1 MSDLTQAA
9 IPPLFIGVIMKKT
22 FVLLILAF
30 LAFGCATRPA
40 SAPAS
45 HGPVDLPPWIN
56 DTAPEDV
63 LWGIGTAKQS
73 SAQMSVTLSE
83 TRARADIARQLN
95 TIVEGMITDYTRDAN
110 MGTANQASIGLQES
124 INRQLSQAQLTGAR
138 RDQLWTAP
146 DGTFW
151 ARVVY
156 SKADAAKFAADSIK
170 NVVDNEAARYAEF
183 KAMEASKLM
192 DEQLSKYKSDPNKT
206 VSP

>member
-1 MSDLTQAA
+1 
-9 IPPLFIGVIMKKT
+9 MKKI
-22 FVLLILAF
+22 FPAIAVLFLAF
-30 LAFGCATRPA
+30 LALGCKSQPA
-40 SAPAS
+40 SAQA
-45 HGPVDLPPWIN
+45 PVTLPPWIN
-56 DTAPEDV
+56 EVAPEDV
-63 LWGIGTAKQS
+63 LWGIGNARQS
-73 SAQMSVTLSE
+73 STQMSMTLSE

-124 INRQLSQAQLTGAR
+124 INRQISQAQLTGSR

-170 NVVDNEAARYAEF
+170 NVVDNEEARYAEF
-183 KAMEASKLM
+183 KAMEAAKLM

-206 VSP
+206 LSP

>member
-1 MSDLTQAA
+1 
-9 IPPLFIGVIMKKT
+9 MKKT
-22 FVLLILAF
+22 FARGVCRALRINPQKIAGQAVLVLLI
-30 LAFGCATRPA
+30 FGCASQPA
-40 SAPAS
+40 SAPANQA
-45 HGPVDLPPWIN
+45 PVNLPPWIN
-56 DTAPEDV
+56 EAPPDDV

-73 SAQMSVTLSE
+73 SVQMSVTLSE

-146 DGTFW
+146 DGTLW
-151 ARVVY
+151 ARVAY

-183 KAMEASKLM
+183 KAMDAARMM

-206 VSP
+206 VTP

>member
-1 MSDLTQAA
+1 
-9 IPPLFIGVIMKKT
+9 MKKIFPLT
-22 FVLLILAF
+22 AALFLA
-30 LAFGCATRPA
+30 LSAFGCKSQPA
-40 SAPAS
+40 STAP
-45 HGPVDLPPWIN
+45 GPVTLPPWIN

-63 LWGIGTAKQS
+63 LWGIGSARQS
-73 SAQMSVTLSE
+73 SSQMSMTTAE

-95 TIVEGMITDYTRDAN
+95 TVVEGMITDYTRDAN
-110 MGTANQASIGLQES
+110 MGTANQATIGLQES

-170 NVVDNEAARYAEF
+170 NVVDNEEARYAEF
-183 KAMEASKLM
+183 KAMEAAKMM
-192 DEQLSKYKSDPNKT
+192 DEQLSKYKSDPART
-206 VSP
+206 AAP

>member
-1 MSDLTQAA
+1 
-9 IPPLFIGVIMKKT
+9 MKKI
-22 FVLLILAF
+22 FPVIVVLLLAL
-30 LAFGCATRPA
+30 LAFGCKSQPA
-40 SAPAS
+40 SGSAVPAP
-45 HGPVDLPPWIN
+45 GPVTLPPWIN
-56 DTAPEDV
+56 EVAPEDA
-63 LWGIGTAKQS
+63 LWGIGSAKQS
-73 SAQMSVTLSE
+73 NTQMSMQMAE
-83 TRARADIARQLN
+83 TRARGDIARQLN
-95 TIVEGMITDYTRDAN
+95 TVVEGMITDYTRDAN

-138 RDQLWTAP
+138 VDQRWTAP

-183 KAMEASKLM
+183 KAMEATKMM

-206 VSP
+206 VTP